1 MYSQSMYGTDPQP
14 QQPACSEQRPSVVR
28 PHATHTYADYC
39 LPAILNTSAAWML
52 KCDAKYERRDQII
65 ILFTWVSVCC
75 RRYRGKTAVRVSA
88 GCGQAMCECMRPI
101 HSYTH
106 RLIIIIVMNSERNA
120 YDDKHV
126 IIHGTETETIIG
138 TAAAT

>member
-1 MYSQSMYGTDPQP
+1 MRRKVWATRPNYHIIHL
-14 QQPACSEQRPSVVR
+14 SECV
-28 PHATHTYADYC
+28 
-39 LPAILNTSAAWML
+39 LPT
-52 KCDAKYERRDQII
+52 
-65 ILFTWVSVCC
+65 VS
-75 RRYRGKTAVRVSA
+75 GKTAVRVSA